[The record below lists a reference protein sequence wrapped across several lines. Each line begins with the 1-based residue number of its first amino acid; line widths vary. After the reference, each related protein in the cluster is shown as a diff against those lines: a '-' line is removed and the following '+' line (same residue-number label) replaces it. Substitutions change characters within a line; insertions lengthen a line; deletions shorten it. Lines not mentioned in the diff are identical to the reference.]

1 MFIYGLIMLEGIV
14 IWSKIGGWWKV
25 IGVEYVDDDVH
36 RGEYG
41 GNIHIYGYGPNVL
54 YSFGSPIISDSISSI
69 CPACRRRK
77 LLYFPKI
84 L

>member
-1 MFIYGLIMLEGIV
+1 MLEGIV

-41 GNIHIYGYGPNVL
+41 GNIHIYMDMVQMFYIVL
-54 YSFGSPIISDSISSI
+54 V
-69 CPACRRRK
+69 
-77 LLYFPKI
+77 LQ
-84 L
+84 

>member
-14 IWSKIGGWWKV
+14 IWSKIGSWWKV

-41 GNIHIYGYGPNVL
+41 GNIHIYGYGSNVL
-54 YSFGSPIISDSISSI
+54 YSFGSPIISASGKPGRSKI
-69 CPACRRRK
+69 CCRK